1 MQNRTIPPSFF
12 KRRWLRWLV
21 GVIGVISLLIIGYL
35 AGLQWLFNS
44 GWLQQRLSQLP
55 GVTVSW
61 SSANTPSFDRLN
73 VRDLIIQRADENL
86 VIALEVDQ
94 ARLHISWWSLL
105 FRRLDIHS
113 LEAEGLR
120 ALKVNEYRLA
130 ASATSRVRL
139 GELVLDEQSLGVT
152 SLTLALEEA
161 LVQRQENPDT
171 YQTLARDIRLQGE
184 FFLETFHPAQAP
196 GLEALAF
203 LSGDTSLAAQADAW
217 DVFNPYLRA
226 LEGLRLEGKGGLQG
240 RLAIEKGVLQPGS
253 ELTLISPQLAVVL
266 DEAALLAANDSSE
279 NVSPENARGRRY
291 RLEGKGRISAR
302 VDVQDEAQEG
312 VVATR
317 MALVLDDM
325 QMREPLEEP
334 AGNEP
339 PLLTSERFR
348 LNVDL
353 PRLDLTSPPRKPD
366 SAALIWQ
373 GARLP
378 DVAVLARFLPQ
389 DLPFNLHG
397 GKAGLDGRLGYREG
411 RLEGHFDL
419 RGNRV
424 DLTLLDNR
432 VTSELGLDLKLKEF
446 DLDQRRLD
454 LSGTRLRVSA
464 LNPGDSTPLET
475 ELLLREARL
484 ALDKSSNADVSSTAS
499 SLSSGRML
507 VQGRAAELSFLNRF
521 LPETH
526 SLAMHGNGLLEAE
539 LVWQEGTLLPG
550 SRLWVSAD
558 PMELRFLDYEASGNG
573 RLDSSIDK
581 ASRNVDIRV
590 SLPAFELRRQQ
601 ESASHVSGRY
611 LLVEAT
617 LPAAVLNG
625 TTPALVDQT
634 TRISLP
640 QIDIPALSL
649 YNAYLPKDAGIELL
663 SGQAS
668 LESYLNLQGYQAQG
682 SLILKARETALMMG
696 DQRLHGNL
704 SLDVQLADGD
714 LRQRRFDVSGST
726 LRLDNLSRQ
735 GEGLASKRGG
745 NGWWMEL
752 GIDKGQLVW
761 AQPLNLDAR
770 LALRMRDSGFPLRTL
785 LKDVRQRQWLSRLL
799 NVQNI
804 RGRARLKLLDA
815 GLALR
820 DARLAGQELEILADL
835 VRRDKT
841 LDGALY
847 ARYAALGLGIEIDAG
862 QTRLH
867 LLRPR
872 RWYEQARYLPA
883 IEESPLQEPIQ
894 IEPVRDEP
902 AKEKP
907 EKNDWY
913 RAVPLSPATSRP

>member
-1 MQNRTIPPSFF
+1 MPKSIIPPILFR
-12 KRRWLRWLV
+12 RRWLRWLA

-55 GVTVSW
+55 GMTISW
-61 SSANTPSFDRLN
+61 SSANTPSFDRLD
-73 VRDLIIQRADENL
+73 VRDLRIERSDEN
-86 VIALEVDQ
+86 VSFALEVDQ

-113 LEAEGLR
+113 LDAEGLR

-139 GELVLDEQSLGVT
+139 DELVMDEEHLGIA
-152 SLTLALEEA
+152 SLALELKEA
-161 LVQRQENPDT
+161 LVQRQEGPDT
-171 YQTLARDIRLQGE
+171 YQTLARDIQLQGK
-184 FFLETFHPAQAP
+184 FFLETFRPAQTP
-196 GLEALAF
+196 GLESLAF
-203 LSGDTSLAAQADAW
+203 LSGNVDLAAQADAW
-217 DVFNPYLRA
+217 DVFNPYLRG
-226 LEGLRLEGKGGLQG
+226 LKGLRLAGKGGLQG

-253 ELTLISPQLAVVL
+253 ELTLASPQLAVVL
-266 DEAALLAANDSSE
+266 DEAALLAASDSSE
-279 NVSPENARGRRY
+279 NVSLENTRSRRY
-291 RLEGKGRISAR
+291 RLEGKGQISAW
-302 VDVQDEAQEG
+302 VDVQDKAQEG

-325 QMREPLEEP
+325 QMREPLDDP
-334 AGNEP
+334 AGNES

-353 PRLDLTSPPRKPD
+353 PQLDLTSPPREPD
-366 SAALIWQ
+366 SASLIWQ

-389 DLPFNLHG
+389 DLPFDLHG
-397 GKAGLDGRLGYREG
+397 GKAGLDGRLDYREG

-419 RGNRV
+419 RGDRV
-424 DLTLLDNR
+424 DLTMLDNR
-432 VTSELGLDLKLKEF
+432 VASELGLDLKLKEF
-446 DLDQRRLD
+446 EPDQRRLD
-454 LSGTRLRVSA
+454 LSGTRLRISA
-464 LNPGDSTPLET
+464 RNPGDSTPLET

-484 ALDKSSNADVSSTAS
+484 TLGKSSDADLSSTAS

-526 SLAMHGNGLLEAE
+526 GLAMHGNGLLEAE
-539 LVWQEGTLLPG
+539 LVWQGETLLPG

-558 PMELRFLDYEASGNG
+558 PLELRFLDYEASGNG
-573 RLDSSIDK
+573 RLDASIDK
-581 ASRNVDIRV
+581 VSRNVDIRV
-590 SLPAFELRRQQ
+590 SLPFFELKRQQ
-601 ESASHVSGRY
+601 ENISHVSGRY

-617 LPAAVLNG
+617 FPEEILSGAS
-625 TTPALVDQT
+625 PALEDQA

-668 LESYLNLQGYQAQG
+668 LETYLNLQGYQAQG
-682 SLILKARETALMMG
+682 SLILKARETALQMG
-696 DQRLHGNL
+696 DQHLQGNL

-714 LRQRRFDVSGST
+714 LQRRLFDVSGST
-726 LRLDNLSRQ
+726 LRLDNLSRRSDDSSSEPI
-735 GEGLASKRGG
+735 EG
-745 NGWWMEL
+745 GWWVEL
-752 GIDKGQLVW
+752 GIDEGQLVW

-804 RGRARLKLLDA
+804 RGRARLQLVDQ

-820 DARLAGQELEILADL
+820 DARLTGQELEILANL

-847 ARYAALGLGIEIDAG
+847 AQYAALGLGIEIDAG

-872 RWYEQARYLPA
+872 RWYEQARHLPA
-883 IEESPLQEPIQ
+883 IEESALQESMQ
-894 IEPVRDEP
+894 EEPMQDEP
-902 AKEKP
+902 AKK
-907 EKNDWY
+907 DWY
-913 RAVPLSPATSRP
+913 QELPLSPATSRP